1 MKIKLMKINLTNF
14 SLNSIRS
21 KLVAILSI
29 LLVVVC
35 IGMGLISYN
44 TSSKALKDNSDEML
58 PNLATEAALA
68 MQNFI
73 NGKFES
79 LNITAN
85 NIGEAE
91 YSIDR
96 TIMLEEQMVKGNYL
110 MLGLAETSGFLESSN
125 GMQVRI
131 THEEYFQRALQG
143 ENVVT
148 EPIPDVF
155 IDPSRLVSVYA
166 IPVYKEE
173 EIVSVLI
180 GLRPAEELF
189 SFISNIRFG
198 ETGTAFM
205 VNQNGDMISH
215 SDVSLVENKVN
226 YIEEALEDSSLQRL
240 ADTLVDMTS
249 GNVGVSQYYYNG
261 VEKYAGYAPIQGT
274 GWSLAVTGHTNEILS
289 GLAPLR
295 NTSILLTL
303 FFLAIG
309 VAAATVIANSIT
321 KGINAIVKNI
331 GYMAD
336 GDLSKEVP
344 HKYLNQKDEIG
355 ILARSIQTT
364 QSSFKR
370 MLETIKNSSSSID
383 GQAEN
388 LSAISE
394 EITSASENVTS
405 AIQDVAKGAADQAD
419 SLNSMMKTLN
429 EFSNDLEG
437 ITTSIDGIDKNAN
450 SISIMTEESNKNIQA
465 LMTSSTDISQSFGQF
480 SRKISEFNDNVKQ
493 INDIAQLINNIADQT
508 NLLALNAAI
517 EAARSGEAGRGFA
530 VVADE
535 IRKLAEQT
543 KTSSNNINY
552 IINGISTESDV
563 MVSNTVE
570 INEELNNQVSVLGT
584 TIKSFDNVID
594 AIKIIAPEIE
604 AVNKATFQLDGK
616 KNTIIESI
624 SEVASI
630 SEEVS
635 ASSQEIAASSEEMN
649 ASMEEVASSAQILS
663 GKTTDMMKDVEKF
676 TI

>member
-1 MKIKLMKINLTNF
+1 MNF
-14 SLNSIRS
+14 SLKLLSFHSIRS
-21 KLVAILSI
+21 KLVTILSI
-29 LLVVVC
+29 LFVVVC

-58 PNLATEAALA
+58 PILATEAALA
-68 MQNFI
+68 LQNFI
-73 NGKFES
+73 DGKFES

-96 TIMLEEQMVKGNYL
+96 TIMLEEQMIKGNYL

-131 THEEYFQRALQG
+131 TNEDYFQRALQG

-148 EPIPDVF
+148 EPVPDDF
-155 IDPSRLVSVYA
+155 MDPSRLVSVYA
-166 IPVYKEE
+166 IPVYQDEE
-173 EIVSVLI
+173 VAGVLI

-205 VNQNGDMISH
+205 VNKKGDMISH
-215 SDVSLVENKVN
+215 PEISLVESKVN
-226 YIEEALEDSSLQRL
+226 YIEEASEDTSLQRL
-240 ADTLVDMTS
+240 ADTLIDMTK
-249 GNVGVSQYYYNG
+249 GNVGVSQYYYKG
-261 VEKYAGYAPIQGT
+261 VEKYAGYAPVKGAD
-274 GWSLAVTGHTNEILS
+274 WSIAVTGYKDEILS
-289 GLAPLR
+289 GLSSLR
-295 NTSILLTL
+295 NTIILLTII
-303 FFLAIG
+303 FLAVGI
-309 VAAATVIANSIT
+309 VAATVIANNIT
-321 KGINAIVKNI
+321 KGITVIVKNI

-344 HKYLNQKDEIG
+344 DKYLNQKDEIG
-355 ILARSIQTT
+355 ILAMSIQTT
-364 QSSFKR
+364 QNSFKR
-370 MLETIKNSSSSID
+370 ILEAIKNNSSSID
-383 GQAEN
+383 GQTEN

-405 AIQDVAKGAADQAD
+405 AIQDVAKGAASQAE
-419 SLNSMMKTLN
+419 SLNSMMETLSD
-429 EFSNDLEG
+429 FSNDLEE
-437 ITTSIDGIDKNAN
+437 IVNSIHGIDKNAI
-450 SISIMTEESNKNIQA
+450 SISLMTEDSNKNIQS
-465 LMTSSTDISQSFGQF
+465 LMTSSKNISQSFGQF
-480 SRKISEFNDNVKQ
+480 SGKISEFNDNVKQ

-517 EAARSGEAGRGFA
+517 EAARSGEAGRGFT

-543 KTSSNNINY
+543 KSSSSNINY
-552 IINGISTESDV
+552 IINGISTESDM
-563 MVSNTVE
+563 MVDESSD
-570 INEELNNQVSVLGT
+570 INDELNKQVSVLGT
-584 TIKSFDNVID
+584 TIKSFDNIIEL
-594 AIKIIAPEIE
+594 IKIITPEIE
-604 AVNKATFQLDGK
+604 AVNQATFHLDGK
-616 KNTIIESI
+616 KSSIIEDV

-630 SEEVS
+630 AEEVS

-676 TI
+676 KI